1 MNVTVTVETPL
12 THEAIPATGSP
23 ASETVLEAVGPVIV
37 PVRGVTTL
45 TQTGRLACEKV
56 LMIAAM
62 RLVAGFTVFRNGRML
77 ERERTSFFRMTL
89 VAKVRGRIGP
99 YHLGAKP
106 AMRCVA
112 VGTFD
117 FALPNGMVRLFVQLV
132 PHAFVACQTQIR
144 LTRFEIM
151 KGALVDGVTVDAG
164 DIISFVDPQIEE
176 GYFF

>member
-1 MNVTVTVETPL
+1 MNVTVTIETPL
-12 THEAIPATGSP
+12 THEAIPATGGP

-56 LMIAAM
+56 LVIAAM
-62 RLVAGFTVFRNGRML
+62 RLVAGFAVFRNGRML

-112 VGTFD
+112 VSTFY
-117 FALPNGMVRLFVQLV
+117 FTLPDGMVCLLVQLV
-132 PHAFVACQTQIR
+132 PHTFVACKTQLG
-144 LTRFEIM
+144 LTHFEI
-151 KGALVDGVTVDAG
+151 VDCAVMNCMTVDAG
-164 DIISFVDPQIEE
+164 DVI
-176 GYFF
+176 